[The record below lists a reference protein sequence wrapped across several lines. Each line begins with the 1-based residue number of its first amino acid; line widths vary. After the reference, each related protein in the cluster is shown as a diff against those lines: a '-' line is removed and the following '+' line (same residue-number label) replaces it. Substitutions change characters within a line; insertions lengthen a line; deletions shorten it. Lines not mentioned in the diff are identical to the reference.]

1 MIAEKMDT
9 AVTFEEVKFFY
20 NENKNKFILKENIL
34 KLRYAFIDVNAPN
47 LSNFESSE
55 RGDSGFG
62 SSGKK

>member
-1 MIAEKMDT
+1 MLDD
-9 AVTFEEVKFFY
+9 VKIKIL
-20 NENKNKFILKENIL
+20 NKNLK
-34 KLRYAFIDVNAPN
+34 N